1 MTNTPSKLKDRVV
14 KRAVNTLRK
23 DRRVEAINLSAIANE
38 LGVSLDEL
46 QTFYS
51 SGEDIFLKAQKK
63 DWDALHRYWDK
74 RIKKSKT
81 PGDYKDAF
89 ESFFERFVETLS
101 DDADLM
107 LEMSC
112 YLPACIKYRER
123 NRKKV
128 RKKFLSLIKKGWP
141 GKDDKVLER
150 QTELIIIVFYGF
162 IDHVVHIKKAERYKL
177 LRDFRNM
184 INLQLQDRK
193 FF

>member
-1 MTNTPSKLKDRVV
+1 MINTPSKLKDRVV
-14 KRAVNTLRK
+14 KRAINNLRK
-23 DRRVEAINLSAIANE
+23 DKRVESINLALIANE
-38 LGVSLDEL
+38 LDVSLDVL
-46 QTFYS
+46 QKYYS
-51 SGEDIFLKAQKK
+51 SAEDIFLKAQKK
-63 DWDALHRYWDK
+63 DWDSLHRYWDK
-74 RIKKSKT
+74 RIKKAKT

-112 YLPACIKYRER
+112 YLPACIKYRET

-128 RKKFLSLIKKGWP
+128 RKKFLSLINKGWP
-141 GKDDKVLER
+141 GKDDRVLER
-150 QTELIIIVFYGF
+150 QTELITLIFYGF
-162 IDHVVHIKKAERYKL
+162 IDHVVHIKKTERLKL

>member
-1 MTNTPSKLKDRVV
+1 MINTPSKLKDRVV
-14 KRAVNTLRK
+14 KRAVNNLRK
-23 DRRVEAINLSAIANE
+23 DKRVESINLALIANE
-38 LGVSLDEL
+38 LDVSLETL
-46 QTFYS
+46 KNYYS
-51 SGEDIFLKAQKK
+51 SEEDIFLKAQKK

-74 RIKKSKT
+74 RIQKAKT

-107 LEMSC
+107 LEMSS

-150 QTELIIIVFYGF
+150 QTELITLIFYGF
-162 IDHVVHIKKAERYKL
+162 IDHVVHIKKAERLKL

>member
-1 MTNTPSKLKDRVV
+1 MANFPSKLKDRAV
-14 KRAVNTLRK
+14 KRAINTLKK
-23 DRRVEAINLSAIANE
+23 DKRVEAINLSAIANE
-38 LGVSLDEL
+38 LDVSLEDL
-46 QTFYS
+46 QTYYS
-51 SGEDIFLKAQKK
+51 SIEDIFLKAQKR
-63 DWDALHRYWDK
+63 DWDSLHRYWDK
-74 RIKKSKT
+74 QIKKAKT
-81 PGDYKDAF
+81 PVDYKNAF
-89 ESFFERFVETLS
+89 EAFFERFVDSLS

-128 RKKFLSLIKKGWP
+128 RKKFLSLIKRGWP

-150 QTELIIIVFYGF
+150 QTELITIIFYGF
-162 IDHVVHIKKAERYKL
+162 VDHVVHIKKIERLKL

>member
-1 MTNTPSKLKDRVV
+1 MVNTPSKLKDRVV
-14 KRAVNTLRK
+14 KRAVNNLRK
-23 DRRVEAINLSAIANE
+23 DKRVESINLALIAEE
-38 LGVSLDEL
+38 LDVTL
-46 QTFYS
+46 QTLNNYYS
-51 SGEDIFLKAQKK
+51 STEDIFLKAQKK
-63 DWDALHRYWDK
+63 DWDSLHRYWDK
-74 RIKKSKT
+74 RIQKAKT

-123 NRKKV
+123 NRRKV
-128 RKKFLSLIKKGWP
+128 RKKFLSLIKKGWL

-150 QTELIIIVFYGF
+150 QTELITLIFYGF
-162 IDHVVHIKKAERYKL
+162 IDHVVHIKKAERLKL

>member
-1 MTNTPSKLKDRVV
+1 MINTPSKLKDRVV
-14 KRAVNTLRK
+14 KRAINNLRK
-23 DRRVEAINLSAIANE
+23 DKRVESINLALIANE
-38 LGVSLDEL
+38 LDVSLDVL
-46 QTFYS
+46 QKYYS
-51 SGEDIFLKAQKK
+51 SAEDIFLKAQKK
-63 DWDALHRYWDK
+63 DWDSLHRYWDK
-74 RIKKSKT
+74 RIKKAKT

-128 RKKFLSLIKKGWP
+128 RKKFLSLINKGWP
-141 GKDDKVLER
+141 GKDDRVLER
-150 QTELIIIVFYGF
+150 QTELITLLFYGF
-162 IDHVVHIKKAERYKL
+162 IDHVVHIKKTERLKL

>member
-1 MTNTPSKLKDRVV
+1 MINTSSKLKDRVV
-14 KRAVNTLRK
+14 KRAINNLRK
-23 DRRVEAINLSAIANE
+23 DKRVESINLALIANE
-38 LGVSLDEL
+38 LDVSLEVL
-46 QTFYS
+46 QKYYS
-51 SGEDIFLKAQKK
+51 SAEDIFLKAQKK
-63 DWDALHRYWDK
+63 DWDSLHRYWDK
-74 RIKKSKT
+74 RIKKAKT

-112 YLPACIKYRER
+112 YLPACIKYRET

-128 RKKFLSLIKKGWP
+128 RKKFLSLINKGWP
-141 GKDDKVLER
+141 GKDDRVLER
-150 QTELIIIVFYGF
+150 QTELITLIFYGF
-162 IDHVVHIKKAERYKL
+162 IDHVVHIKKTERLKL

>member
-1 MTNTPSKLKDRVV
+1 MANSPSKLKDRAV

-23 DRRVEAINLSAIANE
+23 DKRVEAINLAAIANE
-38 LGVSLDEL
+38 LNVSLEEL

-63 DWDALHRYWDK
+63 DWESLHRYWDK
-74 RIKKSKT
+74 QIKKAKT

-89 ESFFERFVETLS
+89 DSFFERFVETLS

-112 YLPACIKYRER
+112 YLPSCIKYRDR

-128 RKKFLSLIKKGWP
+128 RKKFFSLIKKGWP
-141 GKDDKVLER
+141 GKDDRVLER
-150 QTELIIIVFYGF
+150 QTELITIIFYGF
-162 IDHVVHIKKAERYKL
+162 IDHVVHIKKDERLKL

>member
-38 LGVSLDEL
+38 LNVSLDEL

-150 QTELIIIVFYGF
+150 QTELIVIVFYGF

>member
-1 MTNTPSKLKDRVV
+1 MINTPSKLKDRVV
-14 KRAVNTLRK
+14 KRAVNNLRK
-23 DRRVEAINLSAIANE
+23 DKRVESINLALIANE
-38 LGVSLDEL
+38 LDVSLEVL
-46 QTFYS
+46 QKYYS
-51 SGEDIFLKAQKK
+51 SAEDIFLKAQKK
-63 DWDALHRYWDK
+63 DWDSLHRYWDK
-74 RIKKSKT
+74 RIKKAKT

-123 NRKKV
+123 IRKKV

-141 GKDDKVLER
+141 GKDDRVLER
-150 QTELIIIVFYGF
+150 QTELITLIFYGF
-162 IDHVVHIKKAERYKL
+162 IDHVVHIKKTERLKL

>member
-74 RIKKSKT
+74 RIKKAKT

-123 NRKKV
+123 NRKTV
-128 RKKFLSLIKKGWP
+128 RTKFLSLIKKGWP

-150 QTELIIIVFYGF
+150 QTELIVIVFYGF

>member
-1 MTNTPSKLKDRVV
+1 
-14 KRAVNTLRK
+14 
-23 DRRVEAINLSAIANE
+23 
-38 LGVSLDEL
+38 
-46 QTFYS
+46 
-51 SGEDIFLKAQKK
+51 
-63 DWDALHRYWDK
+63 
-74 RIKKSKT
+74 
-81 PGDYKDAF
+81 
-89 ESFFERFVETLS
+89 
-101 DDADLM
+101 
-107 LEMSC
+107 MSC

-150 QTELIIIVFYGF
+150 QTELIVIVFYGF
-162 IDHVVHIKKAERYKL
+162 IDHVVHIKKAERFKL

>member
-1 MTNTPSKLKDRVV
+1 MVNSPSQLKERAV

-23 DRRVEAINLSAIANE
+23 DKRVEAINLAAIANE
-38 LGVSLDEL
+38 LDVSLEEL

-63 DWDALHRYWDK
+63 DWESLHRYWDK
-74 RIKKSKT
+74 RIKKAKT

-89 ESFFERFVETLS
+89 EAFFERFVETLS
-101 DDADLM
+101 EDADLM

-112 YLPACIKYRER
+112 YLPSCINYRDR

-128 RKKFLSLIKKGWP
+128 RKKFFSLIKRGWP
-141 GKDDKVLER
+141 GKDDRVLER
-150 QTELIIIVFYGF
+150 QTELITIIFYGF
-162 IDHVVHIKKAERYKL
+162 IDHVVHINKNERIKL

>member
-1 MTNTPSKLKDRVV
+1 MNNTPSKLKDRVV
-14 KRAVNTLRK
+14 KRAVNDLRK
-23 DRRVEAINLSAIANE
+23 DKRVESINLALIANE
-38 LGVSLDEL
+38 LDVSLEVL
-46 QTFYS
+46 QKYYS
-51 SGEDIFLKAQKK
+51 SAEDIFLKAQKK
-63 DWDALHRYWDK
+63 DWDSLHRYWDK
-74 RIKKSKT
+74 RIKKAKT

-112 YLPACIKYRER
+112 YLPACIKYRET

-128 RKKFLSLIKKGWP
+128 RKKFLSLINKGWP
-141 GKDDKVLER
+141 GKDDRVLER
-150 QTELIIIVFYGF
+150 QTELITLIFYGF
-162 IDHVVHIKKAERYKL
+162 IDHVVHIKKTERLKL

>member
-1 MTNTPSKLKDRVV
+1 MVNSPSKLKDRAV

-23 DRRVEAINLSAIANE
+23 DKRVEAINLAAIANE
-38 LGVSLDEL
+38 LNVSLEEL

-63 DWDALHRYWDK
+63 DWESLHRYWDK
-74 RIKKSKT
+74 QIKKAKT

-89 ESFFERFVETLS
+89 DSFFERFVETLS
-101 DDADLM
+101 EDADLM

-112 YLPACIKYRER
+112 YLPSCIKYRDR

-128 RKKFLSLIKKGWP
+128 RKKFFSLIKKGWP
-141 GKDDKVLER
+141 GKDDRVLER
-150 QTELIIIVFYGF
+150 QTELITIIFYGF
-162 IDHVVHIKKAERYKL
+162 IDHVVHIKKDERLKL

>member
-1 MTNTPSKLKDRVV
+1 MINTPSKLKDRVV
-14 KRAVNTLRK
+14 KRAINNLRK
-23 DRRVEAINLSAIANE
+23 DKRVESINLALIANE
-38 LGVSLDEL
+38 LDVSLEVL
-46 QTFYS
+46 QKYYS
-51 SGEDIFLKAQKK
+51 SAEDIFLKAQKK
-63 DWDALHRYWDK
+63 DWDSLHRYWDK
-74 RIKKSKT
+74 RIKKAKT

-112 YLPACIKYRER
+112 YLPSCIKYRER

-128 RKKFLSLIKKGWP
+128 RKKFLSLINKGWP
-141 GKDDKVLER
+141 GKDNRVLER
-150 QTELIIIVFYGF
+150 QTELITLIFYGF
-162 IDHVVHIKKAERYKL
+162 IDHVVHIKKTERLKL

>member
-1 MTNTPSKLKDRVV
+1 MVNTPSKLKDRVV
-14 KRAVNTLRK
+14 KRAVNNLRQDK
-23 DRRVEAINLSAIANE
+23 RVESINLSLIADE
-38 LGVSLDEL
+38 LDVSLETL
-46 QTFYS
+46 KNYYS
-51 SGEDIFLKAQKK
+51 SEEDIFLKAQKK
-63 DWDALHRYWDK
+63 DWESLHRYWDK
-74 RIKKSKT
+74 RIEKAKT

-123 NRKKV
+123 NRKRVK
-128 RKKFLSLIKKGWP
+128 KKFLSLIKKGWP
-141 GKDDKVLER
+141 GKDDTVLKR
-150 QTELIIIVFYGF
+150 QTELITIVFYGF
-162 IDHVVHIKKAERYKL
+162 IDHVVNIKKEERIKL
-177 LRDFRNM
+177 LSDFRNM

>member
-1 MTNTPSKLKDRVV
+1 MINTPSKLKDRVV
-14 KRAVNTLRK
+14 KRAVNNLRK
-23 DRRVEAINLSAIANE
+23 DKRVESINLALIANE
-38 LGVSLDEL
+38 LDVSLEVL
-46 QTFYS
+46 QKYYS
-51 SGEDIFLKAQKK
+51 SAEDIFLKAQKK
-63 DWDALHRYWDK
+63 DWDSLHRYWDK
-74 RIKKSKT
+74 RIKKAKP

-112 YLPACIKYRER
+112 YLPACIKYRET

-128 RKKFLSLIKKGWP
+128 RKKFLSLINKGWP
-141 GKDDKVLER
+141 GKDDRVLER
-150 QTELIIIVFYGF
+150 QTELITLIFYGF
-162 IDHVVHIKKAERYKL
+162 IDHVVHIKKTERLKL

>member
-1 MTNTPSKLKDRVV
+1 MVESPLKLKDRAV
-14 KRAVNTLRK
+14 KRAINSLRK
-23 DRRVEAINLSAIANE
+23 DKRVEAINLGAIANE
-38 LGVSLDEL
+38 LDVSLEEL
-46 QTFYS
+46 QSYYS
-51 SGEDIFLKAQKK
+51 STEDIFVKAQKK
-63 DWDALHRYWDK
+63 DWESLHRYWDK
-74 RIKKSKT
+74 QIKKART

-89 ESFFERFVETLS
+89 EAFFERFVDTLS

-150 QTELIIIVFYGF
+150 QTELITIVFYGF
-162 IDHVVHIKKAERYKL
+162 IDHVVHLNKSERFKL
-177 LRDFRNM
+177 LRDLRNM

>member
-1 MTNTPSKLKDRVV
+1 MVNTPSKLKDRVV
-14 KRAVNTLRK
+14 KRAVNNLRK
-23 DRRVEAINLSAIANE
+23 DKRVESINLALIAEE
-38 LGVSLDEL
+38 LDVTL
-46 QTFYS
+46 QTLNNYYS
-51 SGEDIFLKAQKK
+51 STEDIFLKAQKK
-63 DWDALHRYWDK
+63 DWDSLHRYWDK
-74 RIKKSKT
+74 RIQKAKT

-128 RKKFLSLIKKGWP
+128 RKKFLSLINRGWP
-141 GKDDKVLER
+141 GKDARVLER
-150 QTELIIIVFYGF
+150 QTELITLIFYGF
-162 IDHVVHIKKAERYKL
+162 IDHVVHIKKNERIKL

>member
-1 MTNTPSKLKDRVV
+1 MINTPSKLKDRVV
-14 KRAVNTLRK
+14 KRAINNLRK
-23 DRRVEAINLSAIANE
+23 DKRVESINLALIANE
-38 LGVSLDEL
+38 LDVSLEVL
-46 QTFYS
+46 QKYYS
-51 SGEDIFLKAQKK
+51 SAEDIFLKAQKK
-63 DWDALHRYWDK
+63 DWDSLHRYWDK
-74 RIKKSKT
+74 RIKKAKT

-112 YLPACIKYRER
+112 YLPACIKYRET

-128 RKKFLSLIKKGWP
+128 RKKFLSLINKGWP
-141 GKDDKVLER
+141 GKDDRVLER
-150 QTELIIIVFYGF
+150 QTELITLIFYGF
-162 IDHVVHIKKAERYKL
+162 IDHVVHIKKTERLKL

>member
-1 MTNTPSKLKDRVV
+1 MINTPSKLKDRVV
-14 KRAVNTLRK
+14 KRAINNLRK
-23 DRRVEAINLSAIANE
+23 DKRVESINLALIAEE
-38 LGVSLDEL
+38 LDVTL
-46 QTFYS
+46 QTLNNYYS
-51 SGEDIFLKAQKK
+51 STEDIFLKAQKK
-63 DWDALHRYWDK
+63 DWDSLHRYWDK
-74 RIKKSKT
+74 RIKKAKT

-112 YLPACIKYRER
+112 YLPACIKYRET

-128 RKKFLSLIKKGWP
+128 RKKFLSLINKGWP
-141 GKDDKVLER
+141 GKDDRVLER
-150 QTELIIIVFYGF
+150 QTELITLIFYGF
-162 IDHVVHIKKAERYKL
+162 IDHVVHIKKAERLRL

>member
-1 MTNTPSKLKDRVV
+1 MANFPSKLKDRAV
-14 KRAVNTLRK
+14 KRAINTLKK
-23 DRRVEAINLSAIANE
+23 DKRVEAINLSAIANE
-38 LGVSLDEL
+38 LDVSLEDL
-46 QTFYS
+46 QTYYS
-51 SGEDIFLKAQKK
+51 SIEDIFLKAQKR
-63 DWDALHRYWDK
+63 DWDSLHRYWDK
-74 RIKKSKT
+74 QIKKAKT
-81 PGDYKDAF
+81 PGDYKNAF
-89 ESFFERFVETLS
+89 EAFFERFVDSLS

-128 RKKFLSLIKKGWP
+128 RKKFLSLIKRGWP
-141 GKDDKVLER
+141 GKDDTVLER
-150 QTELIIIVFYGF
+150 QTELITIIFYGF
-162 IDHVVHIKKAERYKL
+162 VDHVVHIKKIERLKL

>member
-1 MTNTPSKLKDRVV
+1 LVNSPTKLKDKAV
-14 KRAVNTLRK
+14 KRAVNNLRK
-23 DRRVEAINLSAIANE
+23 DKRVEAINLGVIANE
-38 LGVSLDEL
+38 LEVSLEEL
-46 QTFYS
+46 QIYYS
-51 SGEDIFLKAQKK
+51 SGEDIFLKAQKR
-63 DWDALHRYWDK
+63 DWDSLHSYWDK
-74 RIKKSKT
+74 QIKKSKT

-89 ESFFERFVETLS
+89 DVFFERFVETLS

-128 RKKFLSLIKKGWP
+128 RKKFRSLIKKGWP
-141 GKDDKVLER
+141 GKDDKVIAR
-150 QTELIIIVFYGF
+150 QTELIIIIFYGF
-162 IDHVVHIKKAERYKL
+162 VDRVVQLSKPERLKL

-184 INLQLQDRK
+184 INLQLQDRR

>member
-1 MTNTPSKLKDRVV
+1 MVNTPSKLKDRVV
-14 KRAVNTLRK
+14 KRAVNNLRQDK
-23 DRRVEAINLSAIANE
+23 RVESINLALIANE
-38 LGVSLDEL
+38 LEVSLETL
-46 QTFYS
+46 KNYYS
-51 SGEDIFLKAQKK
+51 STEDIFLKAQKK
-63 DWDALHRYWDK
+63 DWDSLHRYWDK
-74 RIKKSKT
+74 RIKKAKT

-112 YLPACIKYRER
+112 YLPVCIKYRER
-123 NRKKV
+123 NKKKV
-128 RKKFLSLIKKGWP
+128 KKKFLSLIKRGWP
-141 GKDDKVLER
+141 GKDDKVLAR
-150 QTELIIIVFYGF
+150 QTELITIVFYGF
-162 IDHVVHIKKAERYKL
+162 IDHVVHIKKAERIKL

>member
-1 MTNTPSKLKDRVV
+1 MANSPSKLKDRAV

-23 DRRVEAINLSAIANE
+23 DKRVEAINLAAIANE
-38 LGVSLDEL
+38 LNVSLEEL

-63 DWDALHRYWDK
+63 DWESLHRYWDK
-74 RIKKSKT
+74 QIKKAKT

-89 ESFFERFVETLS
+89 DSFFERFVETLS
-101 DDADLM
+101 EDADLM

-112 YLPACIKYRER
+112 YLPSCIKYRDR

-128 RKKFLSLIKKGWP
+128 RKKFFSLIKKGWP
-141 GKDDKVLER
+141 GKDDRVLER
-150 QTELIIIVFYGF
+150 QTELITIIFYGF
-162 IDHVVHIKKAERYKL
+162 IDHVVHIKKDERLKL

>member
-1 MTNTPSKLKDRVV
+1 MANFPSKLKDRAV
-14 KRAVNTLRK
+14 KRAINTLKK
-23 DRRVEAINLSAIANE
+23 DKRVEAINLSAIANE
-38 LGVSLDEL
+38 LDVSLEDL
-46 QTFYS
+46 QTYYS
-51 SGEDIFLKAQKK
+51 SIEDIFLKAQKK
-63 DWDALHRYWDK
+63 DWDSLHRYWDK
-74 RIKKSKT
+74 QIKKAKT
-81 PGDYKDAF
+81 PGDYKNAF
-89 ESFFERFVETLS
+89 EAFFERFVDSLS

-128 RKKFLSLIKKGWP
+128 RKKFLSLIKRGWP

-150 QTELIIIVFYGF
+150 QTELITIIFYGF
-162 IDHVVHIKKAERYKL
+162 VDHVVHIKKIERLKL

>member
-1 MTNTPSKLKDRVV
+1 MINTPSKLKDRVV
-14 KRAVNTLRK
+14 KRAINNLRK
-23 DRRVEAINLSAIANE
+23 DKRVESINLALIANE
-38 LGVSLDEL
+38 LDVSLEVL
-46 QTFYS
+46 QKYYS
-51 SGEDIFLKAQKK
+51 SAEDIFLKAQKK
-63 DWDALHRYWDK
+63 DWDSLHRYWDK
-74 RIKKSKT
+74 RIKKAKT

-112 YLPACIKYRER
+112 YIPACIKYRER

-128 RKKFLSLIKKGWP
+128 RKKFLSLINKGWP
-141 GKDDKVLER
+141 GKDNRVLER
-150 QTELIIIVFYGF
+150 QTELITLIFYGF
-162 IDHVVHIKKAERYKL
+162 IDHVVHIKKTERIKL